1 MKIGNLLVNA
11 AYLGER
17 VLTAIAFGATNWSAY
32 ADRIKPLSEYVE
44 PTNE

>member
-17 VLTAIAFGATNWSAY
+17 VLIAFGATNWSAY